1 MTPRK
6 QEEGATR
13 PQCEVAGAREGE
25 GLSALLP
32 WIERTRDF
40 HPCAAP
46 VLPIGY
52 FANVVPVGQHQ
63 GIAISTDGVGTK
75 ILVAQAVGRYDTVGI
90 DCVAM
95 NANDV
100 LCVGATPLSL
110 VDYIAVEEPRS
121 DLLDALA
128 KGLHRGCELARINI
142 PGGEL
147 AHVTEMLRGVRPGYA
162 FDLVGTCIGEVPI
175 ERVISGDRV
184 VAGDVL
190 LGLESAGLH
199 SNGYTLARRV
209 LIERA
214 GLAYE
219 TYIPE
224 LGISLGEEMLRPT
237 RIYVREVLDL
247 LASGVEVRALAHI
260 TGGGLWNLV
269 RTSAAVGFR
278 IEWWPEPPAI
288 FHLLQGLGKIADEDA
303 FSVFNMGIG
312 FCIVVPPSDA
322 DRARG
327 VLARAGA
334 TCHVL
339 GYAIADAM
347 RTIEFP
353 ARGLTGRAQRFGRG
367 KQGG

>member
-1 MTPRK
+1 MHT
-6 QEEGATR
+6 GSG
-13 PQCEVAGAREGE
+13 VAGVGEGE
-25 GLSALLP
+25 GLPAVLR
-32 WIERTRDF
+32 WVERTRGF
-40 HPCAAP
+40 HPGAEP

-52 FANVVPVGQHQ
+52 FANVVPVGPHQ

-100 LCVGATPLSL
+100 LCVGATPVSM

-128 KGLHRGCELARINI
+128 SGLHRGCELARINV

-147 AHVTEMLRGVRPGYA
+147 AHVSEMLRGTRPGYA
-162 FDLVGTCIGEVPI
+162 FDLVGTCIGTVQI
-175 ERVISGDRV
+175 EQIISGDRV
-184 VAGDVL
+184 RAGDVL
-190 LGLESAGLH
+190 LGLESSGLH

-209 LIERA
+209 LIEQGRL
-214 GLAYE
+214 GYGAYVA
-219 TYIPE
+219 E
-224 LGISLGEEMLRPT
+224 LGVSLGEELLRPT
-237 RIYVREVLDL
+237 RIYVREVLKL

-278 IEWWPEPPAI
+278 IESWPDPPAI
-288 FHLLQGLGKIADEDA
+288 FHLLQGLGRISDEVA

-322 DRARG
+322 DRAQDI
-327 VLARAGA
+327 LAGTGTTA
-334 TCHVL
+334 HVL
-339 GYAIADAM
+339 GHATADPT

-353 ARGLTGRAQRFGRG
+353 ARGLRGRGQRFGR
-367 KQGG
+367 Q